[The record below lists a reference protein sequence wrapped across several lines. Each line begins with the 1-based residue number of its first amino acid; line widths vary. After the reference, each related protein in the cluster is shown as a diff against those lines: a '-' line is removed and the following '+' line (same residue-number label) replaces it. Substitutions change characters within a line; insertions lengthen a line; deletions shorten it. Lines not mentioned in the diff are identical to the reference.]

1 MTSEEDGTGRLRVSF
16 VMLGRRD
23 LLTGGYL
30 FNSRMIEH
38 LRAMGVEVD
47 VIHFT
52 TVPPGLPEMPLA
64 ASRYVLDRVRDF
76 APDVVLV
83 SKSYQFVPLLRM
95 RIGSLGIPV
104 VCLVHD
110 IEWKHQRSRLRGAV
124 YRVWARWVLSAA
136 ATVWTNSLCS
146 KRELEELGVRT
157 DRIRVIAPG
166 FDRPSVPPPDR
177 EGREGPVRF
186 LCVGSFVPRKGQDIL
201 LRACAGLPA
210 GGYRLDLAGGGGSV
224 HDSTGEIASVI
235 ERERLGDSVRIVGE
249 LGPGLLDMAYRDAD
263 VLVHPALW
271 ESYGMCVVEAM
282 ARGLPVIA
290 SDVAALPELV
300 DDGDNGLL
308 VAPGD
313 AAGLRAAML
322 RLMTDREMR
331 LRMGERSFS
340 VSLEKKDWES
350 TCREFG
356 ALVAEAAGWKI
367 PG

>member
-1 MTSEEDGTGRLRVSF
+1 
-16 VMLGRRD
+16 
-23 LLTGGYL
+23 
-30 FNSRMIEH
+30 
-38 LRAMGVEVD
+38 
-47 VIHFT
+47 
-52 TVPPGLPEMPLA
+52 
-64 ASRYVLDRVRDF
+64 
-76 APDVVLV
+76 
-83 SKSYQFVPLLRM
+83 
-95 RIGSLGIPV
+95 
-104 VCLVHD
+104 
-110 IEWKHQRSRLRGAV
+110 
-124 YRVWARWVLSAA
+124 
-136 ATVWTNSLCS
+136 
-146 KRELEELGVRT
+146 
-157 DRIRVIAPG
+157 
-166 FDRPSVPPPDR
+166 
-177 EGREGPVRF
+177 
-186 LCVGSFVPRKGQDIL
+186 
-201 LRACAGLPA
+201 
-210 GGYRLDLAGGGGSV
+210 
-224 HDSTGEIASVI
+224 
-235 ERERLGDSVRIVGE
+235 
-249 LGPGLLDMAYRDAD
+249 MAYRDAD

>member
-1 MTSEEDGTGRLRVSF
+1 MRISF

-30 FNSRMIEH
+30 FNFRMVDH
-38 LRAMGVEVD
+38 LRSMGAEVD
-47 VIHFT
+47 VVHFT

-83 SKSYQFVPLLRM
+83 SKSYQFVTLLRM
-95 RIGSLGIPV
+95 RMRSLGIPV

-110 IEWKHQRSRLRGAV
+110 IEWKQQRSRLRETI
-124 YRVWARWVLSAA
+124 YRVWARWVLSVAG
-136 ATVWTNSLCS
+136 TVWTNSLCS
-146 KRELEELGVRT
+146 KRELTGIGIHP
-157 DRIRVIAPG
+157 DRIRVVAPG
-166 FDRPSVPPPDR
+166 FDRPSTPPPDR

-201 LRACAGLPA
+201 VRACAGLPA
-210 GGYRLDLAGGGGSV
+210 GGYRLDLVGGSGSV
-224 HDSTGEIASVI
+224 HDSTGEIAAMI
-235 ERERLGDSVRIVGE
+235 EGGRLGDSVRIVGE
-249 LGPGLLDMAYRDAD
+249 LGPELLDRAYRDAD
-263 VLVHPALW
+263 VLVHPSLW
-271 ESYGMCVVEAM
+271 ESYGMSVVEAM

-290 SDVAALPELV
+290 SDVAALPEV
-300 DDGDNGLL
+300 VKDGDNGLL

-322 RLMTDREMR
+322 RLMTERDLR
-331 LRMGERSFS
+331 LRMGERSYRI
-340 VSLEKKDWES
+340 SLEKMDWES